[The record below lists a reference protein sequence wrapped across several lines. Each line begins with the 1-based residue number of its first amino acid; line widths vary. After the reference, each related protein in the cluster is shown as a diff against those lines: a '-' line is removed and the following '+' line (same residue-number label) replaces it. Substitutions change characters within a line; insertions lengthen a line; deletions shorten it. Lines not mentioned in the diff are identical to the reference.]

1 MSVQEFFD
9 YGTYKTTAPA
19 IATDRRC
26 ETLRNDCKTSRVGVG
41 GVGML
46 PALYLLL
53 HITNLIRFI
62 SSFGPRGLLAKI
74 NQ

>member
-19 IATDRRC
+19 SATDRKC
-26 ETLRNDCKTSRVGVG
+26 ETIQNECKTNRVGVG

-53 HITNLIRFI
+53 YMIYITNIIRFI
-62 SSFGPRGLLAKI
+62 SSFGPRGLIK
-74 NQ
+74 